1 MSKIIKQ
8 FSKIIVPFSYYLEN
22 REAFF
27 QKKAEGKDIKIWNE
41 FSFSTNHLFDYIN
54 DKCNLSDSNS
64 IMRALS
70 MSDGARAM
78 FGLRGANSLMEL
90 STRGNQ
96 AGKKLKV
103 KLRSINLY
111 LFETHIGFLDFDWE
125 YVDGDM
131 SDFVN
136 ANYFLSELKSDKNVL
151 NVQTGKDDI
160 AEVHLKEVIENI
172 LCLFD
177 NVTGF
182 DIDENV
188 SFYDLK
194 PIAYSAILLDKEYD
208 ELENDLHKL
217 ASGDKSSYKTEKT
230 DICSLFKNSKWVG
243 SDTTMTNVAWLVGD
257 EVTDNFFQTQFL
269 SNARM
274 GYFYLFLLILNR
286 KFTLLKRLH
295 QINKLNPKSAIL
307 DEEQLRLQNEALSD
321 AILKSQLYE
330 IRCKFYRPS
339 SVSHINKYYDYILT
353 MQQVDIYEKELT
365 EKTQTLIRITEES
378 KKRLEVFENYRR
390 VKWQFYVFLIAQ
402 IIGSITI
409 FKSMWDIV
417 EKVFNISIHENL
429 LFMIIPIAVT
439 LVYAIGVGI
448 QMVLKYKEM
457 KKLERWSQ
465 KQLKG

>member
-1 MSKIIKQ
+1 M
-8 FSKIIVPFSYYLEN
+8 
-22 REAFF
+22 
-27 QKKAEGKDIKIWNE
+27 
-41 FSFSTNHLFDYIN
+41 
-54 DKCNLSDSNS
+54 
-64 IMRALS
+64 
-70 MSDGARAM
+70 
-78 FGLRGANSLMEL
+78 
-90 STRGNQ
+90 
-96 AGKKLKV
+96 
-103 KLRSINLY
+103 
-111 LFETHIGFLDFDWE
+111 
-125 YVDGDM
+125 
-131 SDFVN
+131 
-136 ANYFLSELKSDKNVL
+136 
-151 NVQTGKDDI
+151 
-160 AEVHLKEVIENI
+160 
-172 LCLFD
+172 
-177 NVTGF
+177 
-182 DIDENV
+182 
-188 SFYDLK
+188 
-194 PIAYSAILLDKEYD
+194 
-208 ELENDLHKL
+208 
-217 ASGDKSSYKTEKT
+217 
-230 DICSLFKNSKWVG
+230 
-243 SDTTMTNVAWLVGD
+243 
-257 EVTDNFFQTQFL
+257 
-269 SNARM
+269 
-274 GYFYLFLLILNR
+274 
-286 KFTLLKRLH
+286 KRLH

-390 VKWQFYVFLIAQ
+390 VKWPCYVFLIAQ